1 MARTAEEIS
10 RAIRAQL
17 KLVDPDISAEP
28 LTVERKLI
36 DTVAEQIAQAEIDQ
50 YIQQYQFDVDTKVG
64 EDLDRFVALFGFGR
78 LAGIRATGTV
88 TFSRSTVATRDIS
101 IPIGTQVVAPATS
114 VTPALAF
121 FTTSNAILYANTTSV
136 EVPIEAAEVGSQG
149 NVAAGSIIT
158 LGSASA
164 SDISEV
170 TNENA
175 TSGGDEEEND
185 AAFRVRFKQ
194 TVFRNVAGTR
204 DMYLALAI
212 ATKFG
217 RKANVIGPLSRF
229 IEYLQVPATLVV
241 ASQIP
246 YAKWTH
252 TFDYYLT
259 DGDPLT
265 ETFYNAGSD
274 YTFASNNISPQTTPP
289 TAVAPTLTV
298 SGSGAVP
305 VNGVV
310 LLEHT
315 YTSLNSR
322 NDPQLNVMNKVDVF
336 VSGEDITD
344 AVETLVFPGTG
355 NNFSATSTSPL
366 YTKKWVRDTTG
377 INPVAGNRLQDMLW
391 QPVEA
396 LPTSIT
402 IGAATFYLGVDYFL
416 VRDASAYKG
425 SRRARSGIEWT
436 SAAAGLITAS
446 SIYTIS
452 YNFNRLP
459 IVVNELIDSHKQV
472 TSDVLVHA
480 ARKRYF
486 NVNVMLMYTAGFA
499 SSSVADRMQTA
510 LSDFLEK
517 QTFGAVI
524 QVSDLIEVLH
534 EVAGVDNIR
543 LANPSDG
550 VAYGVQEISSDG
562 STPLGVPYM
571 TDFTLQDSDL
581 PVLNAINI
589 TRRSQNTWTG

>member
-28 LTVERKLI
+28 LTVERKII
-36 DTVAEQIAQAEIDQ
+36 DTVAEQIAQGEIDQ

-78 LAGIRATGTV
+78 LSGIRATGSV
-88 TFSRSTVATRDIS
+88 TFSRATVATRDIA
-101 IPIGTQVVAPATS
+101 IPLGTQVIAPASS
-114 VTPALAF
+114 VTPALSF
-121 FTTSNAILYANTTSV
+121 FTTANAILYANTTSV
-136 EVPIEAAEVGSQG
+136 EVPIEAGEVGSQG
-149 NVAAGSIIT
+149 SVAAGTIIS
-158 LGSASA
+158 LGSAFA

-170 TNENA
+170 RNENA
-175 TSGGDEEEND
+175 TSGGDDEESD

-229 IEYLQVPATLVV
+229 IEYLQVPSSLVV
-241 ASQIP
+241 NSQIP

-252 TFDYYLT
+252 TFDYYVT
-259 DGDPLT
+259 DGDPLS

-274 YTFASNNISPQTTPP
+274 FTFTSNNVTPQTVPP

-298 SGSGAVP
+298 SAGGAIP
-305 VNGVV
+305 INGVI

-315 YTSLNSR
+315 YTSASSR
-322 NDPQLNVMNKVDVF
+322 NDPQFNIMNKVDVY
-336 VSGEDITD
+336 VSGDDIIE
-344 AVETLVFPGTG
+344 AVETLVFPGAG
-355 NNFSATSTSPL
+355 NNFSATSSSPF
-366 YTKKWVRDTTG
+366 YTKKWVRDATG
-377 INPVAGNRLQDMLW
+377 LNPLAGSRLQDLLW
-391 QPVEA
+391 QPVES
-396 LPTSIT
+396 LPTTIT
-402 IGAATFYLGVDYFL
+402 IGAATFYLGIDYFL

-436 SAAAGLITAS
+436 SAAAGLISAS
-446 SIYTIS
+446 ALYTIA
-452 YNFNRLP
+452 YTFNRLP
-459 IVVNELIDSHKQV
+459 LVINELIDSHKQIS
-472 TSDVLVHA
+472 SDVLVHS
-480 ARKRYF
+480 ARKRFF
-486 NVNVMLMYTAGFA
+486 NVNVILMYTAGFA
-499 SSSVADRMQTA
+499 SAAVADGMNQA
-510 LSDFLEK
+510 LTNFLER
-517 QTFGAVI
+517 QSFGAVI
-524 QVSDLIEVLH
+524 QVSDLIEILH
-534 EVAGVDNIR
+534 EVSGVDNIR

-550 VAYGVQEISSDG
+550 VAYGVQEVASDG
-562 STPLGVPYM
+562 TPLGVPYT